1 MEHPVFKTFES
12 AEGLLEWAMRV
23 FALTMIVLH
32 GQGLEPSEPAQVVA
46 KTILSANCNTF
57 KELYHNAAR
66 SFHPDKNDSDT
77 NADMALINNAYEK
90 RKALGGC
97 QSDKA
102 TPVKGRT
109 KTRTKTGTK
118 ARGGT
123 KNKNGPKAKG
133 GTKNKNGPKA
143 KGGTKNKSGPK
154 AKGGTKNK
162 NGPKAK
168 GGTKNKSGPKAKGG
182 TKNSLSMGQ
191 LVAGIGVGCVVG
203 YTMKEC
209 KKIGPLQRTPH
220 PSSPRNRPTSPHN
233 RPTSPDSSDSS
244 DSE

>member
-133 GTKNKNGPKA
+133 GTKNK
-143 KGGTKNKSGPK
+143 
-154 AKGGTKNK
+154 
-162 NGPKAK
+162 
-168 GGTKNKSGPKAKGG
+168 SGPKAKGG

-209 KKIGPLQRTPH
+209 KKIGPLQRNPH
-220 PSSPRNRPTSPHN
+220 PSSPRNRQTRPRN